1 MFYVF
6 ITLADAN
13 GLNMGNREVN
23 SEESETE
30 TGVATDELFDDSEAE
45 NNEG

>member
-1 MFYVF
+1 MFYLF

-30 TGVATDELFDDSEAE
+30 TGVVTDEFYDFEAE